1 MDDLPDDIRFLMLLH
16 NIGATSPERGLSIK
30 EISRWTATEQE
41 MVRKKLSE
49 LTNRRYVDVFLSGDQ
64 EKYYVTVEGMR
75 KVLSTYS

>member
-16 NIGATSPERGLSIK
+16 NIGAISPERGLSIK
-30 EISRWTATEQE
+30 EISRWTAIEQE

>member
-16 NIGATSPERGLSIK
+16 NIGAISPERSLSIK